1 MSKLMEVIQVTKRYQ
16 GETVLDKIS
25 LQIEAGRV
33 IGLLGKNGVGKTTL
47 LRILSNLN
55 NPDEGKVL
63 FEGKLMDYRSITKL
77 SYLFGENEFYDWMR
91 VMDAIQYY
99 QDFYPDFDIERAN
112 RLCQEFHLEP
122 KKMIKKLS
130 RGNKERLFLLLTL
143 CRRVKLYIMDEPMEG
158 LDPSFKR
165 NLKKILLENLPEG
178 ATVVLATHLLKD
190 LELLFDQVMI
200 MQGNQVNVIDTDE
213 IRSTLN
219 KSVEDYYMEVI
230 LDGQFD

>member
-16 GETVLDKIS
+16 GETVLDQIS

-63 FEGKLMDYRSITKL
+63 LEGRVMDYRSITKL

-99 QDFYPDFDIERAN
+99 RDFYPDFDVERAN

-122 KKMIKKLS
+122 KKKISKLS
-130 RGNKERLFLLLTL
+130 RGNKERLFLLLAL

-200 MQGNQVNVIDTDE
+200 MHGNQVKVIDADE
-213 IRSTLN
+213 IRSKLN
-219 KSVEDYYMEVI
+219 MSVEDYYMEVI
-230 LDGQFD
+230 SDGQID